1 MKQYQIKLNQLDREL
16 NYLPL
21 HRQVDIINNI
31 IANIQQKKI
40 LPKSPNSL
48 GFLPDSLD
56 IMIDN
61 IGNKDKVQEANNLL
75 NNFRSFLSRE
85 YGVWSL
91 PNLET
96 ARLIKQEYHVK
107 SSL

>member
-1 MKQYQIKLNQLDREL
+1 MYKRQQLDREL

-61 IGNKDKVQEANNLL
+61 IGNKDKMCIRDRPCSISCCKAC
-75 NNFRSFLSRE
+75 FL
-85 YGVWSL
+85 
-91 PNLET
+91 
-96 ARLIKQEYHVK
+96 
-107 SSL
+107 